1 MKVSLESV
9 LERPKGVEE
18 WSPSI
23 VSVDATDEVSV
34 DATDEEYVAF
44 YDQHPERIER
54 LSPRSRAILDSMRE
68 RMRGHRD
75 EDHAL
80 GSIVSSSS

>member
-23 VSVDATDEVSV
+23 VSVDATDE
-34 DATDEEYVAF
+34 EYVAF
-44 YDQHPERIER
+44 YDQHPER
-54 LSPRSRAILDSMRE
+54 E

-75 EDHAL
+75 EGHAQ
-80 GSIVSSSS
+80 GSIVSPSS

>member
-23 VSVDATDEVSV
+23 VSV

-80 GSIVSSSS
+80 GSIVSPSS